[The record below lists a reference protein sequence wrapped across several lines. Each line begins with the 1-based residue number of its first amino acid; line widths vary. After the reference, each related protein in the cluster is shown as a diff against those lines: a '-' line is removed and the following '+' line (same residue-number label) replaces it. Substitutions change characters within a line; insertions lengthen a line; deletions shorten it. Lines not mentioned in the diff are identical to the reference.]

1 MVHIPSKLTREWDS
15 AKEGTILRE
24 LTFTM
29 GTNVAKKLEGNA
41 NNNKNASQYK
51 KLPTLKPT
59 HDTGTKKGL
68 PTP

>member
-1 MVHIPSKLTREWDS
+1 MPVSPNYGSMNIDNISDQIWMVHIPSKLTREWDS

-41 NNNKNASQYK
+41 NNNKNASQ
-51 KLPTLKPT
+51 
-59 HDTGTKKGL
+59 
-68 PTP
+68 